1 VLPLAMERI
10 GNRFTYY
17 HPGFYNGIFSIAL
30 TGGLLA
36 PASIGVY
43 AYLFNI
49 NVVMVVPL
57 VGSVM
62 VLGVVLLI
70 FLEARFNAAK
80 QA

>member
-1 VLPLAMERI
+1 MERI
-10 GNRFTYY
+10 GTRFTYY

-36 PASIGVY
+36 PASIGLY
-43 AYLFNI
+43 AYWLGI

-70 FLEARFNAAK
+70 FLESRISAPKPA
-80 QA
+80 